1 MNRFPIKK
9 NSNMGYQKY
18 SSLSNNNYR
27 KNGGVGEVMKV
38 QRVLVLLVDQE
49 GATQVGSIA
58 AGGCYD
64 NLIGMFGTK
73 SVVGIGVGL
82 GIERVFTII
91 EDAVEVS
98 DNENVGKLME
108 SFLARITFDRNLLVS
123 KFINFV
129 ECLPLEVRVIEDGM
143 HRAIDIYLK

>member
-1 MNRFPIKK
+1 VRPNE
-9 NSNMGYQKY
+9 SNVERELDYY
-18 SSLSNNNYR
+18 T
-27 KNGGVGEVMKV
+27 GVIYKAVFK
-38 QRVLVLLVDQE
+38 

-91 EDAVEVS
+91 E
-98 DNENVGKLME
+98 
-108 SFLARITFDRNLLVS
+108 
-123 KFINFV
+123 
-129 ECLPLEVRVIEDGM
+129 
-143 HRAIDIYLK
+143 